1 MKNLIII
8 PTYNEV
14 ENIELLI
21 DEIFKVFSDI
31 SILVVDDNSP
41 DDTYGLVKK
50 ISEERPNV
58 YSIKREGKLGLASA
72 YIDGFKWGIEKG
84 FEAFL
89 EMDADFSHNPK
100 YLKNM
105 VENIENYEVVIGSR
119 NIKGGSVL
127 GWSLLRFITSKGGSL
142 YSRFILGFPPIYD
155 LTGGFNMWR
164 KSALEKINLDSV
176 KAKGYLFQ
184 IEMKYKAWKAD
195 CSIKEFPIH
204 FENRRKG
211 KSKMSAKI
219 FLEAFINVWSIR
231 FVRNTKKENK

>member
-1 MKNLIII
+1 M
-8 PTYNEV
+8 
-14 ENIELLI
+14 
-21 DEIFKVFSDI
+21 
-31 SILVVDDNSP
+31 
-41 DDTYGLVKK
+41 VKK